1 MKKTWEYLFLVVL
14 LVVTLPNLSFAQNM
28 ATVEINGI
36 KLIMDEPP
44 TLVNGRTLVPLRAI
58 FEALNVTPMWD
69 QSTKTVTAK
78 TDKVDMKLK
87 IGSTNAVVNGQSVSL
102 DVPGTLVNGRTMVPA
117 RFIAET
123 LGAQVD
129 WDANTKTVKI
139 VSADA
144 QTSVSDKQNKPDGKT
159 IQANSY
165 AHMKNFMN
173 QFENSRFNEVIKLGN
188 IETYRMELSDTTL
201 VVDKKFK
208 EDAQYDPKTNTITL
222 KKDPSAIAPSD
233 DMDMGQLIWHEI
245 SHKIEDENGDI
256 GYFDS
261 KLYGERNIEYMKN
274 IIQVALPK
282 LEQLERYNG
291 DDAEHIKKLW
301 SNFEKAYE
309 DALKLPETQAYP
321 PDKEMLKKW
330 FGFSVDKESILE
342 FYKSGKGGENIKK
355 ALNPQTASVW
365 SGAWDTEF
373 GVLVMTQS
381 GNDVSGSYSHDVGS
395 LAGIVSGN
403 TLSGTWT
410 ENDDEGTFTF
420 IMSEDGKSF
429 SGSWQETSPDPNQG
443 GGWDGTKQ

>member
-69 QSTKTVTAK
+69 PSTKTVTAK

-144 QTSVSDKQNKPDGKT
+144 QTSVSDKQNKPDAKT

-188 IETYRMELSDTTL
+188 IET
-201 VVDKKFK
+201 
-208 EDAQYDPKTNTITL
+208 
-222 KKDPSAIAPSD
+222 
-233 DMDMGQLIWHEI
+233 
-245 SHKIEDENGDI
+245 
-256 GYFDS
+256 
-261 KLYGERNIEYMKN
+261 
-274 IIQVALPK
+274 
-282 LEQLERYNG
+282 
-291 DDAEHIKKLW
+291 
-301 SNFEKAYE
+301 
-309 DALKLPETQAYP
+309 
-321 PDKEMLKKW
+321 
-330 FGFSVDKESILE
+330 
-342 FYKSGKGGENIKK
+342 
-355 ALNPQTASVW
+355 
-365 SGAWDTEF
+365 
-373 GVLVMTQS
+373 
-381 GNDVSGSYSHDVGS
+381 
-395 LAGIVSGN
+395 
-403 TLSGTWT
+403 
-410 ENDDEGTFTF
+410 
-420 IMSEDGKSF
+420 
-429 SGSWQETSPDPNQG
+429 
-443 GGWDGTKQ
+443 

>member
-1 MKKTWEYLFLVVL
+1 MKRNWQLFFL
-14 LVVTLPNLSFAQNM
+14 LALIIVISPSLSYSQNA

-58 FEALNVTPMWD
+58 FEALNVTPQWD

-87 IGSTNAVVNGQSVSL
+87 IGSTNAVVNGQNITL

-129 WDANTKTVKI
+129 WDASTKTVKI

-144 QTSVSDKQNKPDGKT
+144 QVPASPSQSKPDAKT

-173 QFENSRFNEVIKLGN
+173 QFQKSKFNEVVNLGN

-201 VVDKKFK
+201 VVDTKFK
-208 EDAQYDPKTNTITL
+208 EEAQYDPKTNTITL
-222 KKDPSAIAPSD
+222 KKDPSTIAPYD
-233 DMDMGQLIWHEI
+233 DIDMGQLIWHEI
-245 SHKIEDENGDI
+245 AHKIEDENGDI

-261 KLYGERNIEYMKN
+261 ALYGERNIEYMKN
-274 IIQVALPK
+274 IIQIALPK
-282 LEQLERYNG
+282 LEQLERYSGN
-291 DDAEHIKKLW
+291 DVEQIKKLW
-301 SNFEKAYE
+301 ANFEKAYE
-309 DALKLPETQAYP
+309 DALKLPETQSYP

-330 FGFSVDKESILE
+330 FGFSVEKDALLE

-355 ALNPQTASVW
+355 ALNPQVTSVW
-365 SGAWDTEF
+365 SGSWETNF
-373 GVLVMTQS
+373 GDLVMTQS
-381 GNDVSGSYSHDVGS
+381 VSSISGSYSHDAGS
-395 LAGIVSGN
+395 LTGVVSGN
-403 TLSGTWT
+403 TLSGRWV
-410 ENDDEGTFTF
+410 ESDDEGTFSFT
-420 IMSEDGKSF
+420 MDSAGKSF

-443 GGWDGTKQ
+443 GNWDGSKQ